1 MNKLLYL
8 LPSSLLLSS
17 CKGAAVAIP
26 GIRNLSRTEDG
37 QTILLCITIELLCT
51 VLPVFAALMLQLPT
65 KSNFEE
71 ETKAKAEAAGLVG
84 LASLIT
90 YITPDAISALIS
102 LAILVGIPV
111 LMHKIAGVSWGKA
124 FGTLGLIIVFSIIMQ
139 IIVGNIL
146 EDILEARFS

>member
-17 CKGAAVAIP
+17 CKGAGVAIP

-37 QTILLCITIELLCT
+37 QIILLCITIELLCT
-51 VLPVFAALMLQLPT
+51 ALPVFAALMLQLPT

-124 FGTLGLIIVFSIIMQ
+124 FGTLGLVIVFSIIMQ